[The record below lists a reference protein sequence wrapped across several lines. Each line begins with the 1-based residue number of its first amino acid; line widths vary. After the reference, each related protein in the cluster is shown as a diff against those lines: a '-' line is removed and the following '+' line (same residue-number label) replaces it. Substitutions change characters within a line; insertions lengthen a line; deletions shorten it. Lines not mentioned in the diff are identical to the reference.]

1 MSLVRS
7 RRGSVSPSGR
17 ALRLLS
23 VAALTLTGFTA
34 VTLAQP
40 PATTSG
46 AAGSSAKPAKP
57 DAASPA
63 QDASL
68 PSARSILDRHVAAIG
83 GREAVLSHTSTAAK
97 GSLSMPKAGMVGALE
112 VYGAAPNKSVVKIS
126 LAGVGV
132 VTEGFN
138 GVHGWSLSPM
148 TGPMLLEGKQ
158 LDEKRFD
165 SDFHSELRD
174 ASRYTS
180 MTTLER
186 TEFEGRPCY
195 KVQLVR
201 KTGGQ
206 DIEFYD
212 VVTGLKA
219 GSITSRETHMG
230 TVSGTTVEADY
241 RKFGNLLQPTTIKS
255 QISGVEQ
262 IITITS
268 VEYDS
273 VPASVFELPVEI
285 RALVK

>member
-1 MSLVRS
+1 MPLDRF
-7 RRGSVSPSGR
+7 RRGCVLPSGR
-17 ALRLLS
+17 ASRLGFA
-23 VAALTLTGFTA
+23 AALTLAGFTA
-34 VTLAQP
+34 
-40 PATTSG
+40 
-46 AAGSSAKPAKP
+46 
-57 DAASPA
+57 AASAQLPSTTPA
-63 QDASL
+63 PQGSRTVPEAAAKLAAPL
-68 PSARSILDRHVAAIG
+68 PSARSILDRHLAAIG
-83 GREAVLSHTSTAAK
+83 GREAVLSHSSTAAK
-97 GSLSMPKAGMVGALE
+97 GTLSMPKAGMTGSLE
-112 VYGAAPNKSVVKIS
+112 IYGAKPNKSVVKIT
-126 LAGVGV
+126 LAGLGV

-158 LDEKRFD
+158 LEEKRFD
-165 SDFHSELRD
+165 SDFHSELRE
-174 ASRYTS
+174 SGRYTS

-186 TEFEGRPCY
+186 TEFEGRQCY

-201 KTGGQ
+201 TTGGQ

-212 VVTGLKA
+212 VASGLKA

-230 TVSGTTVEADY
+230 TVSGTTIEADY
-241 RKFGNLLQPTTIKS
+241 RKFGNLLQPTTIRS

-273 VPASVFELPVEI
+273 VPPAVFDLPVEI